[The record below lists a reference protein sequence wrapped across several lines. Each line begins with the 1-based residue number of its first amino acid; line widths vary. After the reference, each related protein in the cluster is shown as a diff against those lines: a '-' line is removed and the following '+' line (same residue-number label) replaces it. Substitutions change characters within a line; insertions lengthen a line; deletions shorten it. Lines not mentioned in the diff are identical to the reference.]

1 MYVCAALYHAR
12 FDSRRAQV
20 ESFFA
25 KQNRCLKRCKRWMCR
40 EKKEEEEEAL
50 SFVVFFF
57 SRLLHLCACLF
68 TCEVLV
74 LRT

>member
-25 KQNRCLKRCKRWMCR
+25 EQNRCLKRCKRWMCR
-40 EKKEEEEEAL
+40 EKKKKKLFL
-50 SFVVFFF
+50 SLCFF
-57 SRLLHLCACLF
+57 SQGFCICVRAY
-68 TCEVLV
+68 
-74 LRT
+74 LRVKFWF